1 MTASRIFNYSHFLSG
16 FKYTIEYLSTTT
28 HGNADFL
35 SRFPITEISEN
46 NDYDDHDKFMIHQ
59 VEMMPVTRNQIKIYT
74 EQYGELQQIL
84 QYKLRV
90 KKLK

>member
-46 NDYDDHDKFMIHQ
+46 NDYDDHEQFMIG
-59 VEMMPVTRNQIKIYT
+59 TSSGNDACD
-74 EQYGELQQIL
+74 
-84 QYKLRV
+84 
-90 KKLK
+90 KKSNKNLY